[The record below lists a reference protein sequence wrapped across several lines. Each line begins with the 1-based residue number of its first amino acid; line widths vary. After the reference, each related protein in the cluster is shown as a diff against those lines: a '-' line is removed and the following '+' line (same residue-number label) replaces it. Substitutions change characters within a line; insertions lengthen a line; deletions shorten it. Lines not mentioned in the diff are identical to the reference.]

1 MRGRLR
7 CGSGVWV
14 AFSFLYLCSFVI
26 AFFEAALV
34 VRRCCTVDGEVVS
47 MTRSLRSLLG
57 SNRDSWNVSAGF
69 EKRAP
74 EFNFI
79 TSDAV
84 RLTKL
89 SIILSG
95 SPIQCFPFAGIAQIQ
110 ENWKAVLRQKT
121 LLQK

>member
-1 MRGRLR
+1 M
-7 CGSGVWV
+7 

-57 SNRDSWNVSAGF
+57 SNRDSRNVLAGF

-74 EFNFI
+74 EFIFI

-84 RLTKL
+84 RFTKL
-89 SIILSG
+89 SINLSG
-95 SPIQCFPFAGIAQIQ
+95 SQIHGFPFAGIAQTQ
-110 ENWKAVLRQKT
+110 KNWKAVLRQKT
-121 LLQK
+121 FLQK